1 MNRIVSSLT
10 SGIIAAA
17 LAIGISAAPISAAPV
32 AAADGTIV
40 GVAVA
45 YESQNPGTF
54 STLITA
60 LQCDPSA
67 GFVGALQSDGPF
79 TVFAPTNAAFAKLGL
94 NPGNV
99 CSALPTKTLDN
110 ILAYH
115 VVAGRELASTSIYRH
130 WGFNTPIKMLNG
142 KYTLPTLF
150 GGKPRINLA
159 KVIIPNVDASNGV
172 IHVIDSVLVPRR

>member
-1 MNRIVSSLT
+1 MRRIASVLS
-10 SGIIAAA
+10 SGILAAA
-17 LAIGISAAPISAAPV
+17 LVIGISAAPV

-40 GVAVA
+40 GVAVS
-45 YESQNPGTF
+45 YESAHPGTF

-67 GFVGALQSDGPF
+67 GFVDALESAGPF

-94 NPGNV
+94 NPANV

-115 VVAGRELASTSIYRH
+115 VVAGRELMAANIYRH
-130 WGFNTPIKMLNG
+130 WGFNSPIKMLNG

-150 GGKPRINLA
+150 GGKPRINFA
-159 KVIIPNVDASNGV
+159 KVIIPNMGASNGV
-172 IHVIDSVLVPRR
+172 IHVIDSVLVPLR